1 MTLYVEEQSTA
12 GTLSLRWDLT
22 DFLPYLL
29 ELNFYTGPRGG
40 STDLYMGVLRRAPM
54 LPQLKK
60 CMPVQLCRAWY

>member
-1 MTLYVEEQSTA
+1 LPITLYVEEQSTA

-40 STDLYMGVLRRAPM
+40 STDLYMGVLRRAPHAPTIEKM
-54 LPQLKK
+54 HASPAL
-60 CMPVQLCRAWY
+60 